1 MIWNVLRMLFWTTF
15 KSLEYGLVDIN
26 IFRFPMFLRFW
37 DFFFQVFYPCPR
49 PSHPKKNKNV
59 VHKRPEKIGRHP
71 YLLST
76 HRVGA
81 NSNV

>member
-1 MIWNVLRMLFWTTF
+1 
-15 KSLEYGLVDIN
+15 
-26 IFRFPMFLRFW
+26 MFLRFW
-37 DFFFQVFYPCPR
+37 DFFSKCFTPARAHPT
-49 PSHPKKNKNV
+49 PKKTKNV
-59 VHKRPEKIGRHP
+59 VHECPEKIGRDP